1 MAKQIKS
8 KFKEKSLNS
17 IHSKLD
23 RKFIYLACLVFF
35 MKLVI
40 IFNIPGKEV
49 GSEQAIHF
57 VKGIWLGADGEN
69 YLTGYKALLA
79 DGIFSKAYI
88 LNYWP
93 AGYPLLIYFL
103 SFFSQ
108 ELVLTLLAI
117 LQSLIFSLATYFFA
131 RSLFKTKLKNYTYLV
146 YVFVLL
152 NPTLSLSSITIGY
165 ESLAA
170 SAIMISIALIIKD
183 FNHNQTKSFPFLF
196 LLSSLVYGLIGFMQP
211 RLLLTGFIIHL
222 LWFIFRYKDGASFLT
237 FTIGILITLL
247 IPSTLVFRNYVAT
260 DTLSISTN
268 LGETMA
274 VGAGP
279 GATGAYKKRVMD
291 IPCDVSGNASQKDRQ
306 ITKCVVDWYL
316 ANPGTALELSVKKV
330 IYFWSPW
337 TGSLAYGTMARNPWV
352 GLSPAIKIA
361 GASTEGFKLVT
372 GIVGKVISWI
382 WLIVGLGLF
391 FYGAKILYRFQLFE
405 RKLAIFSI
413 SVVITQMIITMA
425 TIGDHRF
432 RVPIMPVSLMLQA
445 IALKFILKLKPKSI

>member
-1 MAKQIKS
+1 MAKQMKS

-40 IFNIPGKEV
+40 IFNIPGKDV

-57 VKGIWLGADGEN
+57 VQGIWLGADGEN

-103 SFFSQ
+103 SVFNQ

-131 RSLFKTKLKNYTYLV
+131 RSLFETKLKNYTYLV

-183 FNHNQTKSFPFLF
+183 INHNQTKSFPYLF

-222 LWFIFRYKDGASFLT
+222 LWFIYRYKYRAYFLT

-316 ANPGTALELSVKKV
+316 ANPGTTLELSVKKA

-391 FYGAKILYRFQLFE
+391 FYGAKILYRFQFFE

>member
-1 MAKQIKS
+1 MAKQMKS

-40 IFNIPGKEV
+40 IFNIPGKDV

-57 VKGIWLGADGEN
+57 VQGIWLGADGEN

-103 SFFSQ
+103 SVFNQ

-131 RSLFKTKLKNYTYLV
+131 RSLFETKLKNYTYLV

-183 FNHNQTKSFPFLF
+183 INHNQTKSFPCLRTYWFYAAQIIINWIYNSF
-196 LLSSLVYGLIGFMQP
+196 VMVYL
-211 RLLLTGFIIHL
+211 
-222 LWFIFRYKDGASFLT
+222 
-237 FTIGILITLL
+237 
-247 IPSTLVFRNYVAT
+247 
-260 DTLSISTN
+260 
-268 LGETMA
+268 
-274 VGAGP
+274 
-279 GATGAYKKRVMD
+279 
-291 IPCDVSGNASQKDRQ
+291 
-306 ITKCVVDWYL
+306 
-316 ANPGTALELSVKKV
+316 
-330 IYFWSPW
+330 
-337 TGSLAYGTMARNPWV
+337 
-352 GLSPAIKIA
+352 
-361 GASTEGFKLVT
+361 
-372 GIVGKVISWI
+372 
-382 WLIVGLGLF
+382 
-391 FYGAKILYRFQLFE
+391 
-405 RKLAIFSI
+405 
-413 SVVITQMIITMA
+413 
-425 TIGDHRF
+425 
-432 RVPIMPVSLMLQA
+432 
-445 IALKFILKLKPKSI
+445 